1 MSVKGTV
8 DNPFFIGT
16 GSGSVDNPFFVGS
29 DKGLVDNPFGN
40 ISGQAQSPYN
50 IRYTIRSFADS
61 VGVTDSAAFEGGSG
75 RVFGNLSQISDVSLF
90 SFGKFVN
97 DTLSISQG
105 VVIGFS
111 KNLVDSA
118 LITESLAYNL
128 QMQLATTADV
138 EDLVGVP
145 DGITYQYGMTKADA
159 ASIGE
164 VFARTVVYKRAPAE
178 TLNTADASIL
188 ATSKILEDSSGAVDA
203 PILAIGKPFADGGDA
218 GDASIMSIGLSK
230 SEFLNAVDVF
240 APVYAFNRGHTD
252 SSQTVSSPTLFF
264 NKSLVDSKDVTDASI
279 IAFSKNQNET
289 ISADELFTRIVT
301 YNRGPVDSAQ
311 TTSFPAVLFNKILAD
326 TVFAIDSGGFFMGA
340 GAEVGAGDSSQV
352 ADTSII
358 AFGKNAND
366 PISAGES
373 STQVWA
379 YNRPHTDTTDATESL
394 AYNLA
399 KVMVGD
405 SASGVDSLAYNM
417 ALTAGGDSA
426 AATEALGILTTLR
439 PSDGV
444 DAEDLVGVPDGITYQ
459 IAMTKADAAS
469 AGESLQRA
477 WTAHRSFGDT
487 GDASDVPVKSA
498 GLAKS
503 DSVTQSD
510 AGQLFRLNYFESDYS
525 VASFTAPYNFVETI
539 SLT

>member
-50 IRYTIRSFADS
+50 IRYTIRSFVDS
-61 VGVTDSAAFEGGSG
+61 VGVTDSADTSG
-75 RVFGNLSQISDVSLF
+75 EKTSVANDLSQISDVSLF
-90 SFGKFVN
+90 SLGKFVN
-97 DTLSISQG
+97 DTLSASQG
-105 VVIGFS
+105 VVFGFN
-111 KNLVDSA
+111 KNIVDSA
-118 LITESLAYNL
+118 AATDSLTYNLAMSLAS
-128 QMQLATTADV
+128 AADA

-159 ASIGE
+159 ASIGD
-164 VFARTVVYKRAPAE
+164 VFARTVVYKRAVSEA
-178 TLNTADASIL
+178 LNAADAPTF
-188 ATSKILEDSSGAVDA
+188 ATIKILTDSGGISDA
-203 PILAIGKPFADGGDA
+203 PSLAIAKPFADGREA
-218 GDASIMSIGLSK
+218 GDASIMSVGLSK
-230 SEFLNAVDVF
+230 LELLNA
-240 APVYAFNRGHTD
+240 GE
-252 SSQTVSSPTLFF
+252 S
-264 NKSLVDSKDVTDASI
+264 
-279 IAFSKNQNET
+279 
-289 ISADELFTRIVT
+289 FTRIVS
-301 YNRGPVDSAQ
+301 YNRDPGDLAQ
-311 TTSFPAVLFNKILAD
+311 TASSPSLFFNKILAD
-326 TVFAIDSGGFFMGA
+326 VVSASDSDGIFVGFQFDQTS
-340 GAEVGAGDSSQV
+340 GDLSQTTD
-352 ADTSII
+352 ASII
-358 AFGKNAND
+358 TFGKNPND
-366 PISAGES
+366 TISAGES
-373 STQVWA
+373 STQVWT
-379 YNRPHTDTTDATESL
+379 YNRAHADTSAAAESL

-399 KVMVGD
+399 KTMVGD

-469 AGESLQRA
+469 ADESLQRA
-477 WTAHRSFGDT
+477 WTAYRSFGDT
-487 GDASDVPVKSA
+487 GDASDAPVKSA
-498 GLAKS
+498 RLVKS